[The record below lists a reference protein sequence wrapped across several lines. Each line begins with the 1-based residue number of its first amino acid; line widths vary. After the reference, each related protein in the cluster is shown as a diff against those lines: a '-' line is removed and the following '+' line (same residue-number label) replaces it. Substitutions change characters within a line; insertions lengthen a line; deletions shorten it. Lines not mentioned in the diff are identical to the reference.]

1 MKVHVHNAGLAPYG
15 TVKFDPIIG
24 KVMLITR
31 KKPQTIMRGGGMN
44 IGFGREFWKVF
55 ETT

>member
-1 MKVHVHNAGLAPYG
+1 MKVPVHDAGLAPYG

-31 KKPQTIMRGGGMN
+31 KKNQTIMRGGGMN